1 VTTTAE
7 IQAHLSGGSWRVLE
21 KLAMQMVSDA
31 AAAAKC
37 DFKPLLGGGT
47 RLMLAMQHRISD
59 DIDLFIR
66 DPQWIGYLTPRLNDR
81 FESLIDAYDEGAT
94 SLKIKVPQG
103 EIDFIVSMSL
113 LGMAPQQS
121 AGCLFEL
128 EPVAEV
134 LAKKLF
140 YRGWALTPRDLFDW
154 WCIETLLP
162 SDQTHATPMAKLL
175 AGRVGAID
183 AALTQMRGSPSA
195 ALVWQS
201 IRAPALPNLQH
212 TVDWA
217 RQRLQDAFSS

>member
-1 VTTTAE
+1 MTTVAE

-31 AAAAKC
+31 ATAAKC

-81 FESLIDAYDEGAT
+81 FDHHIDAYDEGAT

-113 LGMAPQQS
+113 LGLAPQQS
-121 AGCLFEL
+121 ADSLFEL

-154 WCIETLLP
+154 WCIETQLAPEL
-162 SDQTHATPMAKLL
+162 THTTQIAKLL
-175 AGRVGAID
+175 TGRVAALD
-183 AALTQMRGSPSA
+183 AALAQMRGSPGA

-201 IRAPALPNLQH
+201 IRAPALPKLQH